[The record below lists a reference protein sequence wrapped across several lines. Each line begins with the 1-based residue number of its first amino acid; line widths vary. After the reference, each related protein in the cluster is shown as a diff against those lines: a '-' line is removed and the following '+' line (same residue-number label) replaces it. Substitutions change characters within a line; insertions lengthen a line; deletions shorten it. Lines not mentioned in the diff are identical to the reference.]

1 MLQIPQE
8 RSLDSTLALLSDGYQ
23 FISKR
28 CQRYQSDI
36 FQTRLLLKKTICFKG
51 EEAAKIFYD
60 PEKFIRKNA
69 APKRL
74 KKTLFG
80 QDGIQGLDGDRH
92 RHRKQMFMSLMSEDR
107 IEQLADL
114 TKEQWH
120 IYAQKWSKMDT
131 IVLFTEAQAVLCRAI
146 CAWAGVPL
154 QESEAEQRTNQ
165 LEAMIDS
172 SGAVGLKHW
181 QGRKSRQQVETW
193 IEGIIEQVRNEQL
206 DIPEDSAAYVIAQY
220 RDLDGK
226 LLDKH
231 TAAVELINI
240 LRPTVAIARY
250 ITFAAL
256 ALYEHPEC
264 RQKFQNSEDDEYC
277 EWFVQ
282 EVRRFYPF
290 FPFAA
295 AIVRQDFDWHGYHFP
310 QGTKVLLDLYGT
322 NHDPQLWENPE
333 AFYPERFRA
342 WNKSQFNFIPQGGG
356 DYYSNHRCPGEWI
369 TIKVLKVTLDFLTRS
384 LQYEVPKQNLNIS
397 LSKMPTVPKSG
408 FIISN
413 IKLIY

>member
-1 MLQIPQE
+1 MLQIPEE

-60 PEKFIRKNA
+60 PENFIRKNA

-74 KKTLFG
+74 KKTLFN

-92 RHRKQMFMSLMSEDR
+92 RHRKQMFMSLMSEER

-120 IYAQKWSKMDT
+120 IYGQKWSKMKR
-131 IVLFTEAQAVLCRAI
+131 IVLLTEAQAVLCRTI

-154 QESEAEQRTNQ
+154 QESKVEQRTNQ

-181 QGRKSRQQVETW
+181 QGRKSRQQAETW

-206 DIPEDSAAYVIAQY
+206 DIPEDSAAYVIARY
-220 RDLDGK
+220 RDLDG
-226 LLDKH
+226 
-231 TAAVELINI
+231 V
-240 LRPTVAIARY
+240 
-250 ITFAAL
+250 
-256 ALYEHPEC
+256 C
-264 RQKFQNSEDDEYC
+264 
-277 EWFVQ
+277 
-282 EVRRFYPF
+282 
-290 FPFAA
+290 
-295 AIVRQDFDWHGYHFP
+295 
-310 QGTKVLLDLYGT
+310 
-322 NHDPQLWENPE
+322 
-333 AFYPERFRA
+333 
-342 WNKSQFNFIPQGGG
+342 
-356 DYYSNHRCPGEWI
+356 
-369 TIKVLKVTLDFLTRS
+369 
-384 LQYEVPKQNLNIS
+384 
-397 LSKMPTVPKSG
+397 
-408 FIISN
+408 
-413 IKLIY
+413 